1 MIDVNTESPWLTTAD
16 NVWNP
21 FTNFEAW
28 FAFDTVNQHNCN
40 QVLAKFALTSD
51 MLSEEENRQAVEDA
65 IDKIIELDPEHLYC
79 RVYAATFEEDLK
91 KAKDLKEKIDSEL
104 INSVSD

>member
-40 QVLAKFALTSD
+40 QILAKFALTSD
-51 MLSEEENRQAVEDA
+51 SLSEEENRQAVEDA
-65 IDKIIELDPEHLYC
+65 IDRVIELDPEHLYC
-79 RVYAATFEEDLK
+79 RVYAASFEEDLK
-91 KAKDLKEKIDSEL
+91 KAQELKEQFDKKIISL
-104 INSVSD
+104 NN